1 MLNKLKKIVII
12 FLIIAIIIY
21 IITKI
26 IDVTMKRL
34 YPLEYSETVYKY
46 AEKYEVDPLLIFSII
61 KAESNFRHDGVSTS
75 NAIGLMQ
82 LMETTAEE
90 LADKLGINYTDETI
104 LYNPDI
110 NIQLGT
116 KYISELIKQY
126 NGNYILAVA
135 AYNAGPG
142 NVAKWIE
149 NGQIKEDGSDVE
161 NIPFKETNNY
171 VRKIVRNYRIYQKI
185 Y

>member
-1 MLNKLKKIVII
+1 MVNKAKKILIILVII
-12 FLIIAIIIY
+12 ILIGY

-26 IDVTMKRL
+26 IDITMKRL
-34 YPLEYSETVYKY
+34 YPLEYTETVYKY
-46 AEKYEVDPLLIFSII
+46 SKEYEVDPLLIFSVI
-61 KAESNFRHDGVSTS
+61 KAESNFKSDGVSTS

-82 LMETTAEE
+82 LMEKTAEE

-116 KYISELIKQY
+116 KYISELLEQY

-142 NVAKWIE
+142 NVSKWIQE
-149 NGQIKEDGSDVE
+149 GKIKED
-161 NIPFKETNNY
+161 
-171 VRKIVRNYRIYQKI
+171 RL
-185 Y
+185 